1 MRCTIA
7 LIDYNVNL
15 FYLKVNQVLTD
26 NDVSLLDAGFVEC
39 PRLLLRLRAV
49 ARLRLAQDGADDV
62 LIPLVN
68 CLDGQNHFSKLNR

>member
-1 MRCTIA
+1 MSFNI
-7 LIDYNVNL
+7 I
-15 FYLKVNQVLTD
+15 YLEVDQVLTD

-39 PRLLLRLRAV
+39 PRLLLRLGAV

-68 CLDGQNHFSKLNR
+68 CLNGENHFSN